1 MKKMN
6 DKKINTLI
14 IQREK
19 EICDNCGQEN
29 YEYWSRSIRQ
39 ELTVRAFGNKDELG
53 YTCEFPW
60 NAG

>member
-29 YEYWSRSIRQ
+29 YEY
-39 ELTVRAFGNKDELG
+39 
-53 YTCEFPW
+53 
-60 NAG
+60 